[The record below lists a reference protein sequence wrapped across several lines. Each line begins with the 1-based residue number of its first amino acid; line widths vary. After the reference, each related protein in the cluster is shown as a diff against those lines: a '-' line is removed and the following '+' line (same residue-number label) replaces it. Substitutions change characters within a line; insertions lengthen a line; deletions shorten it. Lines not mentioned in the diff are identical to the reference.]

1 MGGGPE
7 QTQLQKMRYGKHP
20 RWVKNIYRM
29 TPLAADFFE
38 IALGAQFSIAVLF
51 HVHNTFLGPCETVV
65 LNATFFAT
73 LSTHIPAS
81 FSLFLSIWEWAII
94 IICPERISFSN
105 LKHTHSSVR
114 HTDING
120 FRLETCLL
128 FCEQYKYF
136 LLGSW

>member
-38 IALGAQFSIAVLF
+38 IALGAQFSIAVPF
-51 HVHNTFLGPCETVV
+51 HVHNTFLGPCEIVV
-65 LNATFFAT
+65 LNATFFSRPYKLT
-73 LSTHIPAS
+73 SPRVFPS
-81 FSLFLSIWEWAII
+81 FLSIWEWAII

-114 HTDING
+114 HTHV
-120 FRLETCLL
+120 
-128 FCEQYKYF
+128 
-136 LLGSW
+136 